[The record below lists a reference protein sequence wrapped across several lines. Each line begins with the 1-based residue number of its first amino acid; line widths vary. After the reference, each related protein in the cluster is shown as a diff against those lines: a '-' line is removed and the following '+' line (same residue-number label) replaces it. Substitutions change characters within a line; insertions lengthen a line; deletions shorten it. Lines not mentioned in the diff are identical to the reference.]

1 MIFWII
7 LPIFLC
13 LLLYTGTR
21 NLIEFDFYNRNP
33 RPLKFTVGTYL
44 LVLMGVVI
52 PGLNIAVAIAL
63 IIFFLCKISEGDDGD
78 YDGWRLK
85 EGKRNWIYSMYKLLT
100 KKI

>member
-7 LPIFLC
+7 LPIFLF

-21 NLIEFDFYNRNP
+21 NLIELDYNRNP

-44 LVLMGVVI
+44 LVLMGI
-52 PGLNIAVAIAL
+52 STPGLNIAVTIVL
-63 IIFFLCKISEGDDGD
+63 TIFILYKISNGDEGR

-85 EGKRNWIYSMYKLLT
+85 EGKKNWIHSLYKLLT
-100 KKI
+100 KEL